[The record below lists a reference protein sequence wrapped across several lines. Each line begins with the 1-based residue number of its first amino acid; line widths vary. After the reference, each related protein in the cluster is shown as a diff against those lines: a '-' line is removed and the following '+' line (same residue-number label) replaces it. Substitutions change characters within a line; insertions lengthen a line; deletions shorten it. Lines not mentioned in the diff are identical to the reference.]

1 MPAQQAPQTTIRRR
15 QLLAAAP
22 LARVLGEATIPLP
35 WSQGPWTAQDALRL
49 ARTVLAEVQQIV
61 GGHEETL
68 IQIAVPL
75 AEDESPL
82 LALAALLRSTEA
94 ECPQVRGHVVA
105 LDAGM
110 QALSSTRLTALL
122 DAEAL
127 QPGDRL
133 VRHRSGTREALRLED
148 AGQDIPPHAPWRDG
162 GVYLLSG
169 GAGGLGRIFARHIA
183 SQAQRPTLLLLG
195 RSQEGA
201 GQHGLLADLEALGAK
216 AEYHAVDVADAGAVA
231 ALVRAAAARLG
242 GFSGVLHAAGT
253 LRDAYLQR
261 KDLADLDAVLAPKIA
276 GALALDEAT
285 RDMDL
290 DFFALFSS
298 LAGSMGSAGQT
309 DYSFANAWLDGMAGL
324 RATLVSQGLRRGST
338 LAVAWP
344 LWADGGMA
352 VDEAALA
359 LLRRESGMIP
369 MPSQTGLEVFRA
381 ALASGH
387 ARVLAAWGERQ
398 AILDRLRDVAA
409 DIPAAKTPGRP
420 LVGLRRAVLE
430 TLRQTFAEVTGRTAA
445 AIDAGERL
453 EAYGLDSILVGRL
466 NERLSRHIPRLSRTV
481 LYEHGTLDSL
491 AGHLLD
497 TNAPACA
504 AWCGSERTLS
514 TPGAVAQPTFPPS
527 SPSQGKHQ
535 PLPTESVAI
544 IGAACQ
550 FPQAPDL
557 ETFFANMEAGL
568 NCVGEIP
575 AGRWPL
581 AGFFEPD
588 KAQAIREGRSYSKW
602 GAFLEGFANFDPLFF
617 GISPREAMCMDP
629 QERLFLTVC
638 WRALEDAG
646 LTREVLAR
654 DHGGRVGV
662 FAGITKTGYERHAAD
677 LERVGSDI
685 RPRTS
690 FAAAA
695 NRVSHFLDVH
705 GPSMPVDTM
714 CSSSLTAIHQACW
727 SLRQGECSLALAGGV
742 NLYLHP
748 SNYVDLCATGML
760 SHDGCCRSFG
770 QGGSGFVPG
779 EGAGVVVLKL
789 LSRAEAD
796 GDRVLAL
803 LRATT
808 VNHGGHAGGFTVP
821 NPVAQAALIRAVLDE
836 AGASPASISCVEAH
850 GTGTELGDPIEA
862 QGLALALGPQAIP
875 GRIALGSAKSVI
887 GHLEAAAGVAGVIK
901 VLGQMRR
908 STLAPTLHA
917 NEPNQNIDWD
927 RAPFRLIHRA
937 EPWLTQ
943 DGGSRRALVNS
954 FGAGGANACVLLEEY
969 PQPAHVAAQD
979 ISPSSSWPVVLS
991 ARTDESLRRAADALL
1006 AWLSP
1011 APRPE
1016 ANQDGAAA
1024 VLEALG
1030 KILGLPASELEP
1042 DVPLLHYGLD
1052 ALGLRRLGLD
1062 LDCPDG
1068 LDLGLS
1074 ARDLAARRTAPQAP
1088 PAATGKNMT
1097 DVDMAALAA
1106 TLQTGREA
1114 MDHRLGLLA
1123 RDAGH
1128 LAELLARFLAGVSA
1142 DGEIWTGVVTARLE
1156 NRNTLAASQDL
1167 QRATAGWLERGRLAD
1182 VLALWVRGVPIP
1194 WQRRPEQT
1202 SRRPLGLPGH
1212 PLAKRRFWVGDLLQ
1226 TLPQT
1231 FKAPP
1236 LRPSLQDAPAPQ
1248 APTATEDAVRA
1259 KVAEELCRRLD
1270 LLPTDIAPDRPFAD
1284 YGLDSILCAG
1294 LVEGLNA
1301 ALGTGLTITDIFDHS
1316 TIDRLA
1322 GHILLEDRQLSS
1334 PAHQAPPS
1342 AGFREHGPEPIA
1354 IIGMS
1359 GRYPGA
1365 PDLEAL
1371 WQHMRAGGELME
1383 PVTRWPLGPGLCPRG
1398 GFLDGID
1405 RFDALFFN
1413 ISGIEAAAMDPQQR
1427 VFLEQCWGALED
1439 AGHAGPALA
1448 GRRCG
1453 VYAGCCSGDYQD
1465 LAPGAATAQSL
1476 CGNMASLT
1484 PARIAYL
1491 LDLKG
1496 PALAVDTACSSSLA
1510 AIHQACQA
1518 LRQGET
1524 DLALA
1529 GGVFIQSTP
1538 RLYQTAGLAGMLS
1551 PTGRCRSFDHRADGF
1566 VPGEGAGTVVLR
1578 RLSDALTDGD
1588 HIHGL
1593 ILASGMNHDG
1603 TTNGITAPSARS
1615 QESLLRDVHARAGVL
1630 PGTIGLME
1638 AHGTGTALGD
1648 PIEFKALNAAFSGPS
1663 DTPGGYSVGG
1673 CSLGS
1678 IKANI
1683 GHAQYAAGVAGVLKA
1698 LLCLR
1703 NGETVP
1709 LAGFERLNPGM
1720 SLEGGPFRIDTA
1732 PQPWP
1737 AAGLP
1742 RRAAVS
1748 AFGASGTNVHL
1759 VLEEA
1764 PQPAFRPCANMA
1776 QLFVLSARRA
1786 EALPRMAGR
1795 LARHLRARP
1804 DLDLADASFTLLTG
1818 RGHFEHRLA
1827 LVAQDRE
1834 ALTRALEDYAA
1845 GQTVTGLHCAELLP
1859 GAPPAPAPAR
1869 QHDRQGHLE
1878 AWAKAYVAG
1887 AAPDVAALFPTSA
1900 HEAHPRRV
1908 PLPTYPFARTRHWII
1923 RQLDAVAAFRLRR
1936 LGELDKQDGQA
1947 VFAVEV
1953 DAASPLLAD
1962 HHVAGRAVL
1971 PGMTAVELF
1980 RAALEQSGLGSGMS
1994 APSGLTLRD
2003 LAWLRPMQAGENGL
2017 TLRLTLAR
2025 RPGGGFDARLEQE
2038 DAPGPCCEAVLLP
2051 GAAEPLDL
2059 AASLVPPPAEGESLA
2074 AGVVYGILR
2083 AAGIAHGPRL
2093 RPLAALRV
2101 VADRV
2106 WADLRQP
2113 EGIFSSA
2120 SGGADTILMD
2130 GAVQAVAGFMAGRES
2145 GSATSVP
2152 FGIERATI
2160 SGPLTWPAQAVLSQA
2175 ELAPDGILRRVDV
2188 DIFDGQGVPRARLQ
2202 GVLFRPLPEQARSA
2216 ARPSRAELMAP
2227 IWEPL
2232 AGPAPVPQQLIG
2244 AALVLTLDPE
2254 GLDTVTM
2261 GALQRVWPEM
2271 QAFPVDADEAPET
2284 LAKRL
2289 AAAGAPKHMV
2299 LDTCGGAIAAAGR
2312 VHAAANGQD
2321 EDAQFF
2327 QAKAWPRVVA
2337 RMVRALTDLGWEGK
2351 ALAWTALTAG
2361 ALCIDRNEPCRLEG
2375 AALHGLLGSL
2385 AKEYPHWS
2393 VRLADFAADSP
2404 WPPPALAEVH
2414 GLPGDTGGASFAHR
2428 HGFWHRH
2435 TLAPLARQSQPPPL
2449 AGRDGGVYL
2458 VVGGAGGLGRVW
2470 SEAMLRRR
2478 KAQVVWLGRRPQDAH
2493 IEAHIKALSALG
2505 PGPVYLQADAGDR
2518 TDLERVRETV
2528 QARFGRLDGIVL
2540 AAIDLRDMTVARLT
2554 DEALDASLRAKAD
2567 VALRLGQVF
2576 DLAALDFVL
2585 VFSSLQSF
2593 ARMPGQGAYAA
2604 GCTLG
2609 DALAHNLRQGKGAR
2623 TSVMHWGYWAEVGAV
2638 ATRKHRERMAR
2649 LGLVGIDRGE
2659 GVAALDT
2666 LLAGRLESMACAA
2679 LAPGAGEIGVTGLRR
2694 DIEILALDPAL
2705 PPMAATAAQGVGP
2718 QEEPSRQLAQLVGG
2732 QMNDLD
2738 ADMGRFLCAQ
2748 LQVAEIFAGAPLDL
2762 AALAARIP
2770 AYLGRWLEET
2780 LQALARL
2787 GLVEHREDGRWRLLA
2802 EEQSPQQAAAQWSR
2816 ALKPWRKDPHRRH
2829 HIRLAEATLTALPD
2843 ILAGRR
2849 KATEIIFPGAS
2860 LALVQGV
2867 YSDNAVADHFNG
2879 LLCDAVVAAVAER
2892 LRLDPGVRLRLLEVG
2907 AGTGGTTRRVL
2918 SQLAPYAASVAE
2930 YAFTDLSKAFL
2941 LQARR
2946 ELQPGAAYLA
2956 PRLFDVSRPL
2966 HGQDIQPGSYD
2977 MVIATNV
2984 LHATRDIRQSLRNV
2998 KAALKGG
3005 GLLLL
3010 NELSANVL
3018 FSHVTFGLLEGW
3030 WLYSDPALRLPG
3042 TPALAP
3048 ETWARV
3054 LADEGFTGIAF
3065 PASRAHGL
3073 GQQIILAD
3081 SNGLAIQ
3088 DVPRPAAA
3096 LAASASARSSARTT
3110 PDGPP
3115 GQPLPSP
3122 QDTTEIPMDTT
3133 RRFLRHLVAQT
3144 IQVPETDIVFGAPLE
3159 RYGVDSILVLQ
3170 IAASLRQYFPEVSST
3185 LLFEVNTVDVLAQ
3198 HVREHWPQALARAL
3212 AAQLPETAAQR
3223 AHPTAQAEVP
3233 ATLWPGA
3240 EPRPANPGCRRDI
3253 AIVGLSLRAPDAPDA
3268 RTFWA
3273 NLLAG
3278 RDSIH
3283 EIPAERFDWRTHYD
3297 PRPGRAGRIC
3307 SQVGGF
3313 MDQVDRFDP
3322 LFFHISPAEALRMD
3336 PQERLFLEECYKALE
3351 DAGFAPSIVGARHRV
3366 GVFAGVMNAHYPTGA
3381 AFWSI
3386 ANRVSFLLDLKGP
3399 SLAVDTACSSSLTA
3413 IHLAVQALRGG
3424 ECDLALAGGVN
3435 VIAHPRHMATLSELS
3450 ILSPGGPCRSF
3461 GAGADGIAVGEG
3473 VAALVLRPLKD
3484 AEADG
3489 DAIYGV
3495 ITGTALNAGGRTA
3508 SYTAPSPSAQAD
3520 LLRNAWRDATTDP
3533 ADIGYIEAHGTGT
3546 ELGDPIEVE
3555 ALKRAFGQGYAGP
3568 GCALGS
3574 VKSNIGHC
3582 ESAAGVLGLAKV
3594 LLQLAHGVIAPSL
3607 HCAVTNPHIDF
3618 AASPFFVPGQP
3629 LPWPRSEGS
3638 PRLAGVSSFGAG
3650 GAGAH
3655 VLVREFAPQPAEGR
3669 GTPPAEAL
3677 LVLSARTPERL
3688 RVMAGRLAEH
3698 LRQGPLDAVAM
3709 ADLAWTLQCGREA
3722 MEHRLAL
3729 SAPSAP
3735 EAASILEAYALAGSS
3750 PDTVIGAVDN
3760 GLDELSA
3767 DPDFASMTAAL
3778 ARRGQWRRLAALWTR
3793 GAALDWSLLAP
3804 DFLPRR
3810 THAPTYPFA
3819 GKRYWLEPAEAALAP
3834 AATSGPGPVLAAVA
3848 AETAAET
3855 IAETTAEAGAAMLAL
3870 LEELLCRHLGL
3881 APQDI
3886 ESDHPLEEYG
3896 LDSVRVL
3903 QVLRELEERLGPVP
3917 LTVFYEHHTLG
3928 ELAGHLAS
3936 LHPSSPAAEASLPR
3950 SAPAPALAA
3959 TATAARQAPAGRP
3972 EDMDIAI
3979 VGVAGRYPLARDID
3993 EYWDNLRQGRDC
4005 LIDVPAERW
4014 DHGKLY
4020 DPERAA
4026 PGSTRCRR
4034 GGFLDGVDL
4043 FDAAFFSILPSVAET
4058 TDPQERLF
4066 LECAYQAMENAGHH
4080 RDSLDPAED
4089 ERPGREV
4096 GVFVG
4101 VMYEDYPLHGVEET
4115 MRGRP
4120 LALSGSPASVANR
4133 VSYSFDFRGP
4143 SLGVDT
4149 MCSSSLMAIHL
4160 ACQSLRLGECRAAL
4174 AGGVNLSLHPNK
4186 YRILG
4191 HGSFESAAGR
4201 CAAFGDGAD
4210 GYVPSEGVGAVVLRP
4225 LDAALRDGDRILAV
4239 LRGSAVN
4246 HGGHANGYTVP
4257 DPAAQAR
4264 VIVSALS
4271 RSGLD
4276 PDTVSYVETHGTGTS
4291 LGDPIEIA
4299 GLMRAYGKN
4308 PGRTPLPIGSAKSA
4322 IGHCESAAGIASV
4335 TKVLLQMEHGE
4346 LAPTLH
4352 ADPPNRHIDF
4362 AATPFVVQKNLG
4374 PWPRYTQGG
4383 RELPRRAGISSYG
4396 AGGANAHLVLEEHMK
4411 APRRED
4417 VHAGPQALVLSAR
4430 TASALAARVDDLR
4443 RALDRMAATGRA
4455 EPLADIAFTLQLG
4468 REAMTERLGFVV
4480 SSLDE
4485 ARAVLAALAEG
4496 RSHAFPVTR
4505 GLVRGS
4511 RGRGEVVVPSS
4522 AEAAVEAFAGGRA
4535 VVWKALHHGQQRRR
4549 VALPGYPFERKS
4561 YWAPQALPGTGLQG
4575 VGEHD
4580 ALFCMAPFWLDAPAK
4595 TGTPPTSRRV
4605 VLTLGLPPG
4614 ATGELDLALNAHQ
4627 GVRPDSHTD
4636 VRELGAEP
4644 LDGAEAV
4651 ANAQALQRAA
4661 QAALAALKDLA
4672 LELLSGTSR
4681 AALTVQIAVGG
4692 SLPAALALN
4701 ALAGTAAQELPLL
4714 HTQTVLFQGAVP
4726 AARMAA
4732 QLDADAATP
4741 EETLILY
4748 RDGLRQV
4755 RALTQAP
4762 TKGSSPM
4769 PWKDG
4774 GVYLL
4779 TGGAGGLGML
4789 FAQEIAAKTQD
4800 TAVVLA
4806 GRSPLDDRR
4815 RAALETLRSLGLR
4828 ADYHA
4833 VDVADSRDGT
4843 GLVAGI
4849 LERHG
4854 RLDGVLHGAGVLR
4867 DGLLRDKSPADLD
4880 AVLAP
4885 KVIGAAVLDEATRNL
4900 DLDFFACF
4908 ASLAGVQGNVGQAD
4922 YALANGWLDGF
4933 AAWRN
4938 GLVAQGLRRGR
4949 TVSLDWPLWAGGG
4962 MTLDKKAQAQIR
4974 RAYGLATLPAAEG
4987 MRAFALALA
4996 SDHDQVLV
5004 AYGDTAV
5011 MRRKLLGGVVEA
5023 AEPTTAEPAAATP
5036 AAAMLPVVDSAP
5048 EQREPAPRES
5058 APPARP
5064 SGERAGALADQ
5075 LSAMVAAILRVS
5087 PTDVAT
5093 DSPLGEYGFDSITF
5107 MQLARDI
5114 EEQFGA
5120 AMTPSLFFV
5129 HQSIDALAE
5138 HLADN
5143 TNSRLAQQPAEDS
5156 PRPETSTSPAESAG
5170 PMPREGAQTWRIRL
5184 TGDEPFLRDHRIG
5197 GVPVLPGAAYLD
5209 MALKAAA
5216 AYDPA
5221 HGARLAEVRWE
5232 RPFRVDAGP
5241 RDLVFSLEQRP
5252 NGALAFEAAS
5262 HDGVDGGNGR
5272 KRTVYAR
5279 GLSLPGTP
5287 PEQPRADL
5295 AALLGRTGG
5304 LWADGAR
5311 CREIFT
5317 TLGLDYGPSH
5327 QGLVRVQLDG
5337 TELLGEL
5344 SRPPEAWPGPWRLD
5358 PALMDA
5364 AFQATLGLLLKG
5376 HGDFGAVPAEVP
5388 FELAGL
5394 EVYGPLP
5401 DHVFV
5406 LAARGPAR
5414 TDISLCAPD
5423 GTLLATARGFLTFA
5437 MARPSVKQRIQE
5449 TVHEDVARPVRRDA
5463 QRDVRPGEPV
5473 AVIGMSGAF
5482 PQAPDLDAFWSNLLA
5497 GRDCIGEIPPDRWDW
5512 RAIHG
5517 DPSLEPGR
5525 TDIIWGGF
5533 MDDIDRFDPEFF
5545 GLSRREALCM
5555 DPGQRLT
5562 MLHAVRALEDAGIAS
5577 HSLNGSDTGLFIG
5590 TAASGYDQRLRAAGM
5605 PLDALSATAGVG
5617 SLGPNR
5623 VSHFLGLHGPSEP
5636 VETACSSSLVALH
5649 RAVRA
5654 LQGGECGL
5662 ALAGGLNVIPTAQGH
5677 ISLSQAGL
5685 LSRTGRCHAFSSRAD
5700 GYARGEGAGLLV
5712 LKPLSR
5718 AEADGDPIHGL
5729 ILATGVN
5736 HGGRAHSLTAPN
5748 AKAQA
5753 ALITE
5758 VHARSGIDPRTV
5770 GFIEAHGTGTRL
5782 GDPAE
5787 IEGLKLAFNEL
5798 YRRFGSTQEAGR
5810 IAIASLKTHIGHLEL
5825 ASGVASVIKTL
5836 LQMRHRTLI
5845 GNLHAG
5851 SPNPLIRLAGGP
5863 FYLLD
5868 HTAPWTPATD
5878 SRGQAAPLR
5887 AGVSSF
5893 GFGGVNA
5900 HLVLE
5905 EYQRAG
5911 ARQDAAQ
5918 AGPDSAQAIV
5928 LSAPDR
5934 ARLDAACHDLLSW
5947 LARQEPGAWAEGL
5960 FASMAWTLQTGRD
5973 AQAERLAFVARDHW
5987 HAADMLRRSLSDGE
6001 SPGVHRGRVQRAAP
6015 VEATPVSSLEEAALA
6030 FVQGHSVDWAG
6041 CVGLG
6046 RTSQG
6051 QAVSMARAHLP
6062 PLRFA
6067 LERFWVESPASQSL
6081 AVGPTARPAAGTPE
6095 PSARQGGE
6103 AAASAEAGAQ
6113 DPAEAL
6119 RRFAAELCGMP
6130 VEEVDLDT
6138 GLRELGL
6145 DSIAAMRLASR
6156 LKTLIPGLDLDTI
6169 GDQLLG
6175 AGSLADM
6182 LRAATGGAS
6191 LARPQPLASAP
6202 AQALIMAWKADPAN
6216 QAAQDPRLL
6225 SRSPLAAEAR
6235 LLVNQTH
6242 AFFFDHA
6249 LDHVSGLHL
6258 AEAMAATAK
6267 AAFLAGRGLP
6277 PETPLF
6283 MSELILAFPG
6293 MCGLEPAA
6301 RVEASCA
6308 VPQVDPALFQ
6318 ARVEQEG
6325 QTVATASLRLEPLT
6339 PRAVVTS
6346 LHAASPKPLARE
6358 TVNKARQEN
6367 VLLST
6372 PRRDQDGRLRFALL
6386 LPAMCAWATDFP
6398 GNCVETTVLAEAV
6411 RQTLRAGPTMDVAR
6425 GGVAATPAPDS
6436 TGLLRGIEVHL
6447 TRPLHRSEA
6456 SELVIDELEVLT
6468 VGATQHAHTAGR
6480 ILASGSEAGTFS
6492 ASALVVSSAVHQAWR

>member
-1 MPAQQAPQTTIRRR
+1 MIQI
-15 QLLAAAP
+15 AAP
-22 LARVLGEATIPLP
+22 LA
-35 WSQGPWTAQDALRL
+35 D
-49 ARTVLAEVQQIV
+49 
-61 GGHEETL
+61 
-68 IQIAVPL
+68 
-75 AEDESPL
+75 DESPL
-82 LALAALLRSTEA
+82 LALAALLRSAEA
-94 ECPQVRGHVVA
+94 ECPQVRGQVVA
-105 LDAGM
+105 LDAER
-110 QALSSTRLTALL
+110 QALPPTRLSALL
-122 DAEAL
+122 EAESL
-127 QPGDRL
+127 RPEDRL
-133 VRHRSGTREALRLED
+133 VRHRSGIREVHRLED
-148 AGQDIPPHAPWRDG
+148 VRPDAPPPSPWRDG
-162 GVYLLSG
+162 GVYLFSG

-183 SQAQRPTLLLLG
+183 SQVQRPTLLLLG

-201 GQHGLLADLEALGAK
+201 SQRGIRAELEGLGARV
-216 AEYHAVDVADAGAVA
+216 EYHAVDVADAGALT
-231 ALVRAAAARLG
+231 ALVRDAVARLG
-242 GFSGVLHAAGT
+242 GLAGVLHAAGV
-253 LRDAYLQR
+253 LRDAYLLR
-261 KDLADLDAVLAPKIA
+261 KDTADLDIVLAPKIA

-298 LAGSMGSAGQT
+298 LAGVMGGAGQA
-309 DYSFANAWLDGMAGL
+309 DYAFANAWLDGLAGR
-324 RATLVSQGLRRGST
+324 RANLVSQGLRRGRT
-338 LAVAWP
+338 LAMDWP

-352 VDEAALA
+352 VDEAALT
-359 LLRRESGMIP
+359 LLRRESGMVP
-369 MPSQTGLEVFRA
+369 MPARAGLDAFHT

-387 ARVLAAWGERQ
+387 AQVLAAWGERQ
-398 AILDRLRDVAA
+398 AMLNRLRGVAPE
-409 DIPAAKTPGRP
+409 ILTGKTTGATGAPGA
-420 LVGLRRAVLE
+420 GLRRAVLE
-430 TLRQTFAEVTGRTAA
+430 TLRQTFAEITGRAAA

-453 EAYGLDSILVGRL
+453 EAYGLDSILVGRM

-481 LYEHGTLDSL
+481 LYEYNTLDSL

-504 AWCGSERTLS
+504 AWCGLEQASPAPPL
-514 TPGAVAQPTFPPS
+514 AQPPPA
-527 SPSQGKHQ
+527 PRLPAHARHQ
-535 PLPTESVAI
+535 APLAEPVAI

-550 FPQAPDL
+550 FPQAPNL
-557 ETFFANMEAGL
+557 ETFFANMEAGRD
-568 NCVGEIP
+568 CVGQIP
-575 AGRWPL
+575 AERWSL
-581 AGFFEPD
+581 VDFFEPD
-588 KAQAIREGRSYSKW
+588 RTRAACEGRSYSKW
-602 GAFLEGFANFDPLFF
+602 GAFLDGFADFDPLFF

-646 LTREVLAR
+646 LTRERLAK
-654 DHGGRVGV
+654 DHKGRVGV
-662 FAGITKTGYERHAAD
+662 FAGITKTGYERHAAA
-677 LERVGSDI
+677 LKLAGSDI

-695 NRVSHFLDVH
+695 NRVSHFLDIH
-705 GPSMPVDTM
+705 GPSQPVDTM
-714 CSSSLTAIHQACW
+714 CSSSLTAIHQACQ

-760 SHDGCCRSFG
+760 SHDGRCRSFG

-779 EGAGVVVLKL
+779 EGAGVVALKL

-796 GDRVLAL
+796 GDRILAL
-803 LRATT
+803 LRATA

-821 NPVAQAALIRAVLDE
+821 NPAAQAALIRAVLND
-836 AGASPASISCVEAH
+836 AGAPPASISCVEAH

-862 QGLALALGPQAIP
+862 QGLALALGPRATP
-875 GRIALGSAKSVI
+875 GRIALGSAKSAI

-901 VLGQMRR
+901 VLGQLRR
-908 STLAPTLHA
+908 GVLAPTLHA
-917 NEPNQNIDWD
+917 DEPNQNIDWT
-927 RAPFRLIHRA
+927 RSPLRLIHRA
-937 EPWLTQ
+937 EPWLPP
-943 DGGSRRALVNS
+943 DGGPRRALVNS
-954 FGAGGANACVLLEEY
+954 FGAGGANACVLVEEY
-969 PQPAHVAAQD
+969 PQPTQTIAARG
-979 ISPSSSWPVVLS
+979 PWPVVLS
-991 ARTDESLRRAADALL
+991 ARSDEALRRAAEALL

-1016 ANQDGAAA
+1016 ADQKEIAA

-1030 KILGLPASELEP
+1030 QVLGLSVSELEP

-1062 LDCPDG
+1062 LGCGEG

-1074 ARDLAARRTAPQAP
+1074 ARDLAARQTGARASLAAPA
-1088 PAATGKNMT
+1088 
-1097 DVDMAALAA
+1097 VDMAALAA

-1123 RDAGH
+1123 RDAAH
-1128 LAELLARFLAGVSA
+1128 LAELLDRFLAGTHP
-1142 DGEIWTGVVTARLE
+1142 DGGIWTGIVSARLE
-1156 NRNTLAASQDL
+1156 SRNALAASEDL
-1167 QRATAGWLERGRLAD
+1167 QQATAGWVERGRFAD

-1194 WQRRPEQT
+1194 WPRRPELT
-1202 SRRPLGLPGH
+1202 ARRPLGLPGH

-1226 TLPQT
+1226 ASPQS
-1231 FKAPP
+1231 FEPFPVGSNAPQHQP
-1236 LRPSLQDAPAPQ
+1236 MSSRQAPA
-1248 APTATEDAVRA
+1248 ATEDNVRA

-1270 LLPTDIAPDRPFAD
+1270 LLPADIAPSRPFAD
-1284 YGLDSILCAG
+1284 YGLDSILCVG

-1301 ALGTGLTITDIFDHS
+1301 SLGTGLTVTDIFDHS
-1316 TIDRLA
+1316 TLDRLA
-1322 GHILLEDRQLSS
+1322 GHILSQGPSLGSQPSQPSHLSHLS
-1334 PAHQAPPS
+1334 HLSQPAASS
-1342 AGFREHGPEPIA
+1342 AGCSGPDHRSGLEPIA
-1354 IIGMS
+1354 VIGMS

-1365 PDLEAL
+1365 PDLNTL
-1371 WQHMRAGGELME
+1371 WEHIRAGRELME
-1383 PVTRWPLGPGLCPRG
+1383 PVTRWPLEPGLCPRG

-1413 ISGIEAAAMDPQQR
+1413 ISGIEAASMDPQQR
-1427 VFLEQCWGALED
+1427 VFLEQCWAALED

-1538 RLYQTAGLAGMLS
+1538 RLYRTAGLAGMLS
-1551 PTGRCRSFDHRADGF
+1551 PTGRCRSFDQRADGF
-1566 VPGEGAGTVVLR
+1566 VPGEGAGALVLR
-1578 RLSDALTDGD
+1578 RLADALADGD

-1615 QESLLRDVHARAGVL
+1615 QETLLRDVHARSGVL
-1630 PGTIGLME
+1630 PGTIGLLE

-1648 PIEFKALNAAFSGPS
+1648 PIEFRALSAAFSGPAA
-1663 DTPGGYSVGG
+1663 TPGG

-1709 LAGFERLNPGM
+1709 LAGFEHLNPGM
-1720 SLEGGPFRIDTA
+1720 SLKGGPFRIDTA
-1732 PQPWP
+1732 PQPWR
-1737 AAGLP
+1737 AASGLP

-1764 PQPAFRPCANMA
+1764 PTPAPRLHASTA
-1776 QLFVLSARRA
+1776 LLFALSARRA
-1786 EALPRMAGR
+1786 EALPLLARR
-1795 LARHLRARP
+1795 LALHLRAHP
-1804 DLDLADASFTLLTG
+1804 GLDLADVSFTLLTG

-1827 LVAQDRE
+1827 FVAQDHA
-1834 ALTRALEDYAA
+1834 ALVRALDEFAV
-1845 GQTVTGLHCAELLP
+1845 GQAVPGLHCAELLP
-1859 GAPPAPAPAR
+1859 GAPSASAPAKR
-1869 QHDRQGHLE
+1869 HDRQEYVE

-1887 AAPDVAALFPTSA
+1887 AAPDVTALFPATI
-1900 HEAHPRRV
+1900 HEGRPRRV
-1908 PLPTYPFARTRHWII
+1908 PLPTYPFAQTRHWIVPKP
-1923 RQLDAVAAFRLRR
+1923 DAVAARTGFVGNVAAFRLRR
-1936 LGELDKQDGQA
+1936 LAEQEEQARQNGQGGQA
-1947 VFAVEV
+1947 VFVVEI
-1953 DAASPLLAD
+1953 DAACPLLAD
-1962 HHVAGRAVL
+1962 HHVSGQAVL
-1971 PGMTAVELF
+1971 PGMMAVELF
-1980 RAALEQSGLGSGMS
+1980 HAALEQSGLASSMS
-1994 APSGLTLRD
+1994 APWDLTLRD
-2003 LAWLRPMQAGENGL
+2003 LTWLRPMQADENGL
-2017 TLRLTLAR
+2017 TLRLTLTR
-2025 RPGGGFDARLEQE
+2025 RPEGGFDARLDQE
-2038 DAPGPCCEAVLLP
+2038 GAPAPCCQAVLLS
-2051 GAAEPLDL
+2051 GAAEPLSL
-2059 AASLVPPPAEGESLA
+2059 SARLSPAPAASVNLSAEA
-2074 AGVVYGILR
+2074 AYDMLR
-2083 AAGIAHGPRL
+2083 TAGIAHGPRL

-2101 VADRV
+2101 AAGQV
-2106 WADLRQP
+2106 WAELRQP
-2113 EGIFSSA
+2113 EGA
-2120 SGGADTILMD
+2120 PNAAPGGLDTILMD
-2130 GAVQAVAGFMAGRES
+2130 GAVQAVAGFMVGRAS
-2145 GSATSVP
+2145 VSATSVP
-2152 FGIERATI
+2152 FGIEHASF
-2160 SGPLTWPAQAVLSQA
+2160 SGPLTWPAQAVLSQV
-2175 ELAPDGILRRVDV
+2175 ERAPDGSLRRVDV
-2188 DIFDGQGVPRARLQ
+2188 DIFDDQGVPRARIK
-2202 GVLFRPLPEQARSA
+2202 GMRFRPLPEQTVTTGHTNQ
-2216 ARPSRAELMAP
+2216 AELLVP
-2227 IWEPL
+2227 VWEPL
-2232 AGPAPVPQQLIG
+2232 TGDALVPQRLSG
-2244 AALVLTLDPE
+2244 AALVLALAAPDSARLE
-2254 GLDTVTM
+2254 GLRHIWSEM
-2261 GALQRVWPEM
+2261 RV
-2271 QAFPVDADEAPET
+2271 FPVDAEE
-2284 LAKRL
+2284 LQESVVERL
-2289 AAAGAPKHMV
+2289 AAAGAPRHMV
-2299 LDTCGGAIAAAGR
+2299 LDARAVTAAPDDH
-2312 VHAAANGQD
+2312 VHAAAADQD
-2321 EDAQFF
+2321 DAEQLR
-2327 QAKAWPRVVA
+2327 QAKAWPRIVA
-2337 RMVRALTDLGWEGK
+2337 RVVRALTALGWEGQP
-2351 ALAWTALTAG
+2351 LDWTVLTAG
-2361 ALCIDRNEPCRLEG
+2361 ALCVDQSESCRVEG

-2393 VRLADFAADSP
+2393 VRLADFSADSP
-2404 WPPPALAEVH
+2404 WPPSALAEVP

-2435 TLAPLARQSQPPPL
+2435 TLARLARQSQPPPL
-2449 AGRDGGVYL
+2449 AGREGGVYL

-2478 KAQVVWLGRRPQDAH
+2478 RAQVVWLGRRSFNAS
-2493 IEAHIKALSALG
+2493 IEAHIETLAALG
-2505 PGPVYLQADAGDR
+2505 PRPVYIQADASDR
-2518 TDLERVRETV
+2518 AALGRVREAV
-2528 QARFGRLDGIVL
+2528 QERFGRLDGIVL

-2567 VALRLGQVF
+2567 VALLLGQVF

-2585 VFSSLQSF
+2585 IFSSLQSF

-2609 DALAHNLRQGKGAR
+2609 DALAHNLRHAKGAR
-2623 TSVMHWGYWAEVGAV
+2623 TAVMHWGYWAEVGAV
-2638 ATRKHRERMAR
+2638 ATQEHRERMAR
-2649 LGLVGIDRGE
+2649 LGLAGIDHAQ

-2666 LLAGRLESMACAA
+2666 LLTGRLESMACAA
-2679 LAPGAGEIGVTGLRR
+2679 LAPGAGESGVTGLRG
-2694 DIEILALDPAL
+2694 DVEVLAHEPAL

-2718 QEEPSRQLAQLVGG
+2718 QEEPSCRLALLVGG
-2732 QMNDLD
+2732 QMSDLD
-2738 ADMGRFLCAQ
+2738 ADMGRFLYAQ
-2748 LQVAEIFAGAPLDL
+2748 LQDAGIFAGAPLDL
-2762 AALAARIP
+2762 ASMAARIP
-2770 AYLGRWLEET
+2770 AYLERWLEES
-2780 LQALARL
+2780 LHALARL
-2787 GLVEHREDGRWRLLA
+2787 GLVERMKDGRWRPVA
-2802 EEQSPQQAAAQWSR
+2802 EAPGPQRAAADWDR
-2816 ALKPWRKDPHRRH
+2816 ALKPWREDPHRRH
-2829 HIRLAEATLTALPD
+2829 HIRLAEATLMALPD
-2843 ILAGRR
+2843 ILAGKR
-2849 KATEIIFPGAS
+2849 KTTEIIFPGAS
-2860 LALVQGV
+2860 LRLVQGV
-2867 YSDNAVADHFNG
+2867 YSDNAVADHFNDR
-2879 LLCDAVVAAVAER
+2879 LCDALVAAVNER
-2892 LRLDPGVRLRLLEVG
+2892 LRLDPGARLRLLEVG
-2907 AGTGGTTRRVL
+2907 AGTGGTTRRIL
-2918 SQLAPYAASVAE
+2918 SRLSPYAASMAE

-2941 LQARR
+2941 LQAQR
-2946 ELQPGAAYLA
+2946 ELQPGAAYLT

-2966 HGQDIQPGSYD
+2966 QGQDIEPGGYD

-2998 KAALKGG
+2998 KAVLKGG
-3005 GLLLL
+3005 GLLML

-3054 LADEGFTGIAF
+3054 LADEGFTGVTF
-3065 PASRAHGL
+3065 PASPAHGL

-3081 SNGLAIQ
+3081 SDGLALQ
-3088 DVPRPAAA
+3088 EVKRQPVPLAAAAASPAAS
-3096 LAASASARSSARTT
+3096 LSTPLGPSSPLSSGPHARTLPPHT
-3110 PDGPP
+3110 GPM
-3115 GQPLPSP
+3115 
-3122 QDTTEIPMDTT
+3122 EIPMDTA
-3133 RRFLRHLVAQT
+3133 RRFLRNLVAQA
-3144 IQVPETDIVFGAPLE
+3144 IQVPEADIAFGAPLE
-3159 RYGVDSILVLQ
+3159 RYGVDSILVLR
-3170 IAASLRQYFPEVSST
+3170 ITSLLRRHFPEVSST
-3185 LLFEVNTVDVLAQ
+3185 LLFEANTVDALTRHVRQHWPEALAQ
-3198 HVREHWPQALARAL
+3198 ALG
-3212 AAQLPETAAQR
+3212 AQQPEQ
-3223 AHPTAQAEVP
+3223 TAQP
-3233 ATLWPGA
+3233 APHAPQPLP
-3240 EPRPANPGCRRDI
+3240 EPRPPVRPARTAHGRDI

-3268 RTFWA
+3268 QTFWA

-3278 RDSIH
+3278 RDSIR
-3283 EIPAERFDWRTHYD
+3283 EIPAERFDWRAHYD
-3297 PRPGRAGRIC
+3297 PRPGLAGRIC

-3313 MDQVDRFDP
+3313 MDKVDCFEP

-3351 DAGFAPSIVGARHRV
+3351 DAGFAPSTVGARHKV
-3366 GVFAGVMNAHYPTGA
+3366 GVFAGAMNAHYPTGA

-3386 ANRVSFLLDLKGP
+3386 ANRVSYLLDLKGP

-3413 IHLAVQALRGG
+3413 IHLAVQSLRGG
-3424 ECDLALAGGVN
+3424 ECDMALAGGVN
-3435 VIAHPRHMATLSELS
+3435 VIAHPRHMAALSELS

-3461 GAGADGIAVGEG
+3461 GAGADGIAVGEA
-3473 VAALVLRPLKD
+3473 VAALVLRPLDD

-3495 ITGTALNAGGRTA
+3495 IAGTALNAGGRTS
-3508 SYTAPSPSAQAD
+3508 SYTAPSPSAQAALVRD
-3520 LLRNAWRDATTDP
+3520 AWRDAGIAP
-3533 ADIGYIEAHGTGT
+3533 SDIGCIGCIEAHGTGT

-3555 ALKRAFGQGYAGP
+3555 ALTRAFGQGSMGS

-3582 ESAAGVLGLAKV
+3582 ESAAGAVGLAKV

-3607 HCAVTNPHIDF
+3607 HCSETNPHIDF

-3629 LPWPRSEGS
+3629 TPWPRPESG

-3655 VLVREFAPQPAEGR
+3655 VLVREFAQQTAEGR
-3669 GTPPAEAL
+3669 NTPPAEVL

-3688 RVMAGRLAEH
+3688 RIMAGRLAER
-3698 LRQGPLDAVAM
+3698 LRARPLDAAAL
-3709 ADLAWTLQCGREA
+3709 ADLAWTLQDGREA

-3729 SAPSAP
+3729 AASNAL
-3735 EAASILEAYALAGSS
+3735 EAAAMLEAFALAGNSAE
-3750 PDTVIGAVDN
+3750 AVTGN
-3760 GLDELSA
+3760 AEGGLDDLSA
-3767 DPDFASMTAAL
+3767 DHDFASMTAAL
-3778 ARRGQWRRLAALWTR
+3778 ARRGELRRLGALWTR
-3793 GAALDWSLLAP
+3793 GATLDWLLLTP
-3804 DFLPRR
+3804 GFRPRR

-3819 GKRYWLEPAEAALAP
+3819 GKRYWLQPVETALAP
-3834 AATSGPGPVLAAVA
+3834 AATSGLAPSPAAPEPQPVPVAVPAATDA
-3848 AETAAET
+3848 ATGAAT
-3855 IAETTAEAGAAMLAL
+3855 DAATDAGSAMLAL
-3870 LEELLCRHLGL
+3870 LEDLLCRHLGL
-3881 APQDI
+3881 EAQDI

-3917 LTVFYEHHTLG
+3917 LTVFYEHRTLG
-3928 ELAGHLAS
+3928 DLAAHLAV
-3936 LHPSSPAAEASLPR
+3936 LHPSSSGTETIIDQAASAPRPVASA
-3950 SAPAPALAA
+3950 APAPRSS
-3959 TATAARQAPAGRP
+3959 TGRH

-3979 VGVAGRYPLARDID
+3979 VGVAGRYPMAKDID

-4005 LIDVPAERW
+4005 LSDVPTDRW
-4014 DHGKLY
+4014 DHGMLY
-4020 DPERAA
+4020 DPDRAA

-4066 LECAYQAMENAGHH
+4066 LECAYHAMENAGHH

-4089 ERPGREV
+4089 GRPGREV

-4149 MCSSSLMAIHL
+4149 MCSSSHMAIHL

-4210 GYVPSEGVGAVVLRP
+4210 GYVPSEGVGVVVLRP

-4246 HGGHANGYTVP
+4246 HGGHTNGYTVP
-4257 DPAAQAR
+4257 DPSAQAR

-4308 PGRTPLPIGSAKSA
+4308 PRRAPLPIGSAKSA

-4335 TKVLLQMEHGE
+4335 TKVLLQMKHGE

-4362 AATPFVVQKNLG
+4362 AATPFVVQKTLG
-4374 PWPRYTQGG
+4374 SWPRLTQNG

-4396 AGGANAHLVLEEHMK
+4396 AGGANAHLVLEERIEP
-4411 APRRED
+4411 PRHED
-4417 VHAGPQALVLSAR
+4417 QNAGPQALVLSAR
-4430 TASALAARVDDLR
+4430 TATALAARVSDLR
-4443 RALDRMAATGRA
+4443 RALDRMAGAGQA
-4455 EPLADIAFTLQLG
+4455 EPLADIAFTLQMG
-4468 REAMTERLGFVV
+4468 REAMAERLGFVAA
-4480 SSLDE
+4480 SLDE
-4485 ARAVLAALAEG
+4485 ARDVLAALAEG
-4496 RSHAFPVTR
+4496 RPHAVSVTR

-4511 RGRGEVVVPSS
+4511 GARGASVVPAS
-4522 AEAAVEAFAGGRA
+4522 AEAAVTAFVEGRA
-4535 VVWKALHHGQQRRR
+4535 VDWKALHSGLPRRR

-4580 ALFCMAPFWLDAPAK
+4580 ALFCMAPLWLDAPAQK
-4595 TGTPPTSRRV
+4595 GMRPTSRRV
-4605 VLTLGLPPG
+4605 VLTLGLRPG
-4614 ATGELDLALNAHQ
+4614 AAEELAQTFNAQMGLQPGSQ
-4627 GVRPDSHTD
+4627 GDRHTD
-4636 VRELGAEP
+4636 VRELGADP
-4644 LDGAEAV
+4644 LDGANAV

-4661 QAALAALKDLA
+4661 QAALATLKDLA
-4672 LELLSGTSR
+4672 QGLARGKSR
-4681 AALTVQIAVGG
+4681 APLTVQFAVAE

-4701 ALAGTAAQELPLL
+4701 GLAGTAAQESPLL
-4714 HTQTVLFQGAVP
+4714 QTQTVFFQETVP

-4732 QLDADAATP
+4732 LLDAAAATP
-4741 EETLILY
+4741 KETLFLH
-4748 RDGLRQV
+4748 RGGLLQV
-4755 RALTQAP
+4755 RGLAEAATGP
-4762 TKGSSPM
+4762 SMSRKGDESPR
-4769 PWKDG
+4769 PWTDG

-4779 TGGAGGLGML
+4779 TGGAGGLGLL
-4789 FAQEIAAKTQD
+4789 FAQEIAAKTRD
-4800 TAVVLA
+4800 SAVVLA
-4806 GRSPLDDRR
+4806 GRSPLDDKR
-4815 RAALETLRSLGLR
+4815 RATLETLRALGLR
-4828 ADYHA
+4828 AEYHA
-4833 VDVADSRDGT
+4833 VDVSDIEAGT
-4843 GLVAGI
+4843 ALVAGI

-4867 DGLLRDKSPADLD
+4867 DGLLLTKSPAALD

-4885 KVIGAAVLDEATRNL
+4885 KVLGAAVLDEATRNL

-4908 ASLAGVQGNVGQAD
+4908 ASLAGVKGNAGQAD

-4962 MTLDKKAQAQIR
+4962 MTLDEKTQAQIR
-4974 RAYGLATLPAAEG
+4974 RSYGLATLPAAEG

-4996 SDHDQVLV
+4996 SDHDQMLV
-5004 AYGDTAV
+5004 AYGDVAV
-5011 MRRKLLGGVVEA
+5011 LRRKLLGGVVQTPQPTA
-5023 AEPTTAEPAAATP
+5023 AKQVAPERAPAAARLET
-5036 AAAMLPVVDSAP
+5036 A
-5048 EQREPAPRES
+5048 Q
-5058 APPARP
+5058 PARP
-5064 SGERAGALADQ
+5064 ADQ
-5075 LSAMVAAILRVS
+5075 HAAGLASRLSEMVAGILRVS
-5087 PTDVAT
+5087 PADVAT

-5107 MQLARDI
+5107 TQLAKNI
-5114 EEQFGA
+5114 EDKLGA
-5120 AMTPSLFFV
+5120 PVTPSLFFV
-5129 HQSIDALAE
+5129 HQSIDALAA
-5138 HLADN
+5138 HFA
-5143 TNSRLAQQPAEDS
+5143 TNPDFAPVQASV
-5156 PRPETSTSPAESAG
+5156 ETSSSPAPAA
-5170 PMPREGAQTWRIRL
+5170 PMPREDAHTWRIRL
-5184 TGDEPFLRDHRIG
+5184 TGDDPFLRDHRIG

-5209 MALKAAA
+5209 LALKAAA
-5216 AYDPA
+5216 ACDPA

-5232 RPFRVDAGP
+5232 SPFRVDADA
-5241 RDLVFSLEQRP
+5241 RELVFSLEQRP
-5252 NGALAFEAAS
+5252 GGVLAFEAAS
-5262 HDGVDGGNGR
+5262 HDGRGGVT
-5272 KRTVYAR
+5272 KRTVHAR
-5279 GLSLPGTP
+5279 GLSLPGAP
-5287 PEQPRADL
+5287 QQQPRTGL
-5295 AALLGRTGG
+5295 AAALQRTGG
-5304 LWADGAR
+5304 LRADGAR
-5311 CREIFT
+5311 CREVLS

-5344 SRPPEAWPGPWRLD
+5344 SRPAGAASGSWRLD
-5358 PALMDA
+5358 PGLMDA
-5364 AFQATLGLLLKG
+5364 AFQATLGLLLQAD
-5376 HGDFGAVPAEVP
+5376 GDFGVVPAEVP

-5394 EVYGPLP
+5394 EVFGLLP

-5406 LAARGPAR
+5406 LAAKGPAR

-5423 GTLLATARGFLTFA
+5423 GTLLAAARGFLTFA
-5437 MARPSVKQRIQE
+5437 MARPQAAIPAHQP
-5449 TVHEDVARPVRRDA
+5449 ALRPVRHEARHEA
-5463 QRDVRPGEPV
+5463 QPGEPV
-5473 AVIGMSGAF
+5473 AIIGMSGAF

-5562 MLHAVRALEDAGIAS
+5562 MLHSVRALEDAGIAP
-5577 HSLNGSDTGLFIG
+5577 HALNDSDTGLFIG
-5590 TAASGYDQRLRAAGM
+5590 TATSGYDQRLRAAGM
-5605 PLDALSATAGVG
+5605 PLDALSATGGVG

-5685 LSRTGRCHAFSSRAD
+5685 LSRTGRCRAFSSQAD
-5700 GYARGEGAGLLV
+5700 GYVRGEGAGLLV

-5753 ALITE
+5753 ALIAE
-5758 VHARSGIDPRTV
+5758 VHARAGIDPRTV

-5787 IEGLKLAFNEL
+5787 IEGLRMAFEIL
-5798 YRRFGSTQEAGR
+5798 FQRFGATPEAGR

-5868 HTAPWTPATD
+5868 HTAPWTSATD

-5900 HLVLE
+5900 HIVLE
-5905 EYQRAG
+5905 DYQRAR
-5911 ARQDAAQ
+5911 APRNSFQ
-5918 AGPDSAQAIV
+5918 AGPDAAQTIV

-5934 ARLDAACHDLLSW
+5934 MRLDAVCHDLLSW
-5947 LARQEPGAWAEGL
+5947 LARQKPEAWAEGL

-5973 AQAERLAFVARDHW
+5973 AHAERLAFVAKDHR
-5987 HAADMLRRSLSDGE
+5987 HAADMLRRALSGE
-6001 SPGVHRGRVQRAAP
+6001 QTPGVRRGRVQRAAP
-6015 VEATPVSSLEEAALA
+6015 VEVVAVGSLEEAALA
-6030 FVQGHSVDWAG
+6030 FVQGQGVDWAG
-6041 CVGLG
+6041 LAGLEQTGLDLAVGMQ
-6046 RTSQG
+6046 RT
-6051 QAVSMARAHLP
+6051 HLP

-6067 LERFWVESPASQSL
+6067 LERFWVESPAPQNL
-6081 AVGPTARPAAGTPE
+6081 ASEPTERPAAGTPDPSTRQSDE
-6095 PSARQGGE
+6095 PAANARANTSAQ
-6103 AAASAEAGAQ
+6103 AGAQ

-6119 RRFAAELCGMP
+6119 RCFAAELCGMP
-6130 VEEVDLDT
+6130 AEEVDLDT

-6169 GDQLLG
+6169 GDALLG
-6175 AGSLADM
+6175 AGTLADM
-6182 LRAATGGAS
+6182 LRAATGGS
-6191 LARPQPLASAP
+6191 GP
-6202 AQALIMAWKADPAN
+6202 AQAGPQALALAWKSDPAN
-6216 QAAQDPRLL
+6216 QAMQDPRLL
-6225 SRSPLAAEAR
+6225 SRTPLAAEAR
-6235 LLVNQTH
+6235 LLVNQGH
-6242 AFFFDHA
+6242 PFFFDHA

-6283 MSELILAFPG
+6283 LSELTLAFPG
-6293 MCGLEPAA
+6293 MCALEPAA
-6301 RVEASCA
+6301 RVEARCEA
-6308 VPQVDPALFQ
+6308 PQETPSLFL
-6318 ARVEQEG
+6318 AHVEQEG
-6325 QTVATASLRLEPLT
+6325 HAVATASLRLEPLA
-6339 PRAVVTS
+6339 PCAVVTS
-6346 LHAASPKPLARE
+6346 LHTANPKPLACE
-6358 TVNKARQEN
+6358 AVNKARPEN
-6367 VLLST
+6367 VLLSS
-6372 PRRDQDGRLRFALL
+6372 PRRDSNGRLRFALL
-6386 LPAMCAWATDFP
+6386 LPAMCTWAADFP
-6398 GNCVETTVLAEAV
+6398 GNCVDAVVLAEAA
-6411 RQTLRAGPTMDVAR
+6411 RQTLRAGPAMDIA
-6425 GGVAATPAPDS
+6425 GGVAAMPTPGV
-6436 TGLLRGIEVHL
+6436 TGLLRGIEVRL
-6447 TRPLHRSEA
+6447 TRPLQRTEA
-6456 SELVIDELEVLT
+6456 TELVLDDLEVLA
-6468 VGATQHAHTAGR
+6468 VGATQHVRTAGR
-6480 ILASGSEAGTFS
+6480 VLVSGSEAGTFS
-6492 ASALVVSSAVHQAWR
+6492 ASALAVSSAVHQAWR